1 MKKRLLASVLSI
13 IMLMAFL
20 PSLVMAYQSDYS
32 SPTIWPQHDHPKV
45 MFNAGHIQQIR
56 DNLTASQNAAAY
68 QEFQRLINLPAKSET
83 FSTLNGYWDESYECM
98 IEALAFDYAINGNT
112 QNGNYAIARMK
123 EYLSKATDKNGTSDG
138 MAYRYYGAMIF
149 HAAEVLDWCYPLISS
164 SDANT
169 IIGYCDTLIKRL
181 EIYTKGDSN
190 KINGQ
195 GGITSHGSENQLLR
209 DILALG
215 IATYNTSD
223 AKFHRTDIYPLA
235 MGRLQDEYVPVRN
248 YLYTSD
254 TTHQGSEYGWY
265 RFYWDLCAETLVE
278 RMKQY
283 NTVTLFNRND
293 MKDVL
298 YGMIYQRRPDGRF
311 FTEGDNQHSDYWY
324 YNNLNRQAAKLA
336 GDLFDDE
343 YFKGEYRRMVGSEYG
358 SGDVPV
364 FQNNTNFKNYMS
376 FNSVQWLIM
385 NDPDIPFTTDR
396 DNLAKSKYFGYPIGK
411 IYAKTDWG
419 YIKSTPGT
427 YGTAA
432 AEMKIG
438 EQYSS
443 NHDHLDAG
451 TFQLYFRGLMTGDYG
466 AQNADNSYGDSFD
479 KNYYKRTVAHNAI
492 TIYKSGESWATT
504 VDPGT
509 GTALTASS
517 NDGGQLAS
525 AEEKNFTTWT
535 TQIPFR
541 RATVVDHSIA
551 ADNSYSYIK
560 GDITK
565 AYASNKADLVVRSMA
580 FLPTGQTGAPAV
592 MVVFDNVKS
601 DSSSYTKKFLLHTA
615 AEPTVT
621 NNNKVTYDN
630 KNSIT
635 YGSGTTVTYDG
646 RLTMNTL
653 LPANATI
660 TKVSGTKVGSTTY
673 SGPSDSKF
681 EPEWGRVEVQA
692 ANEGT
697 TTKFLNVLTLSDTY
711 REPADATM
719 IGQEGDKLIGARI
732 KNTGDKATYDM
743 VTMFADTG
751 AGSLAQ
757 GASFTVDGEDEN
769 VKIFIF
775 GLDDGRWTV
784 KKDGARVGVYDVAEN
799 DGALAFSGASGVYS
813 VAPYN
818 AATDRNDA
826 IVCWYD
832 YRCNDGMDVSDA
844 SDVWADLSNAGNDMP
859 INRTGNT
866 YWMMNDGQLK
876 GLRIQG
882 DASNVTALPDDV
894 KDALNGNSFTFEF
907 AVSDVNQGNNEQCIS
922 LFGDVKS
929 NFAIYKII
937 GANKIYLKLPGT
949 KTIVRR
955 TWWYNYNDEDSGGNT
970 LHKGVVNHH
979 CTITLDRTSGALKWY
994 IDGELV
1000 KQSNYTTATA
1010 INDVSLLTE
1019 SGNSAVYKQIKVFN
1033 IALDDEEV
1041 MDEYNNYKNAVL
1053 P

>member
-1 MKKRLLASVLSI
+1 MKKRLLALILSAMM
-13 IMLMAFL
+13 IMALL
-20 PSLVMAYQSDYS
+20 PSMALAYQSSYS
-32 SPTIWPQHDHPKV
+32 SPTIWPQQAHPKV
-45 MFNAGHIQQIR
+45 MFNAGNIEEIR
-56 DNLTASQNAAAY
+56 ANLTASQNSAAY
-68 QEFQRLINLPAKSET
+68 QEFQRLIGLSAKSQT

-123 EYLSKATDKNGTSDG
+123 EYLSKVTAKNGTSDS
-138 MAYRYYGAMIF
+138 MSYRYYGAIIF

-164 SDANT
+164 SDANA
-169 IIGYCDTLIKRL
+169 IIGYCDTLIQRL

-215 IATYNTSD
+215 IATYNTNSD

-248 YLYTSD
+248 YIYQSG

-283 NTVTLFNRND
+283 NSVTLFDRD
-293 MKDVL
+293 AMKDVL
-298 YGMIYQRRPDGRF
+298 YGMIYSRRPDGRF

-343 YFKGEYRRMVGSEYG
+343 YFKGEYRNMVGSEM
-358 SGDVPV
+358 SGDTPV

-385 NDPDIPFTTDR
+385 NNPEVPFTTERAALD
-396 DNLAKSKYFGYPIGK
+396 KSKYFGGPIGK
-411 IYAKTDWG
+411 IYAKTGWG
-419 YIKSTPGT
+419 YSKTGPKD
-427 YGTAA
+427 YGVAA

-438 EQYSS
+438 EQYSA

-466 AQNADNSYGDSFD
+466 SQNQENSYGDSFD
-479 KNYYKRTVAHNAI
+479 KNYYKRTVAHNGI

-504 VDPGT
+504 LDPLT
-509 GTALTASS
+509 GTTSYASS

-525 AEEKNFTTWT
+525 NEEKNYDTWT
-535 TQIPFR
+535 TRIPFR
-541 RATVVDHSIA
+541 RASVINHSIA
-551 ADNSYSYIK
+551 DDNSYSYIK
-560 GDITK
+560 GDITN
-565 AYASNKADLVVRSMA
+565 AYDSSKADAVVRSMA
-580 FLPTGQTGAPAV
+580 FLPTGQAGAPAV
-592 MVVFDNVKS
+592 MVVFDKVTS
-601 DSSSYTKKFLLHTA
+601 DSSSYTKKFLMHTA

-621 NNNKVTYDN
+621 NNNRVQYDNTNTLTYSNGTSVTY
-630 KNSIT
+630 
-635 YGSGTTVTYDG
+635 GG
-646 RLTMNTL
+646 RLVMNTL
-653 LPANATI
+653 LPASATI

-673 SGPSDSKF
+673 SGPSETKF

-692 ANEGT
+692 ASEGK

-711 REPADATM
+711 RVPADATM
-719 IGQEGDKLIGARI
+719 IGTEGTDKLLGARI
-732 KNTGDKATYDM
+732 KYEGYYDM
-743 VTMFADTG
+743 VAMFADTG
-751 AGSLAQ
+751 ASSLSES
-757 GASFTVDGEDEN
+757 ASFTVSGEDED

-775 GLDDGRWTV
+775 GLGDGRWTV
-784 KKDGARVGVYDVAEN
+784 KKDGARVGVYDVN
-799 DGALAFSGASGVYS
+799 GTDGTLTLTGDSGTYS

-832 YRCNDGMDVSDA
+832 YRLNDGMDVSDDA
-844 SDVWADLSNAGNDMP
+844 TEWADLSSAGNNMP
-859 INRTGNT
+859 INLTGDT
-866 YWMMNDGQLK
+866 YWKKSGDDVT

-882 DASNVTALPDDV
+882 NGSDVTALPDAV
-894 KDALNGNSFTFEF
+894 KNALNGSSFTLSFF
-907 AVSDVNQGNNEQCIS
+907 ISDINQRNTDECIS
-922 LFGDVKS
+922 LIGDVKS

-955 TWWYNYNDEDSGGNT
+955 TWWYKDYDNETHS
-970 LHKGVVNHH
+970 KGIDGHY
-979 CTITLDRTSGALKWY
+979 CTITLDRSTGALKWY
-994 IDGELV
+994 IDGQLV
-1000 KQSNYTTATA
+1000 RQSNYTTSTA

-1033 IALDDEEV
+1033 IALDAEEV
-1041 MDEYNNYKNAVL
+1041 AEEYQAYVQG
-1053 P
+1053 PQ